1 MSENQ
6 QGNPHLV
13 PKIIWGALT
22 FSQAIYLGVGLF
34 VVNPSPEQV
43 ESMANSPIPMVLFGV
58 GLMMILM
65 GTFFITQIIKAPEKP
80 TKPEEVL
87 TPRIIQWA
95 MIEAGV
101 VMGLVTAFQGGPN
114 AVLIGLYVIALFA
127 MLKTFPSDLVIAPE
141 AD

>member
-34 VVNPSPEQV
+34 VVNPSPEQI

-65 GTFFITQIIKAPEKP
+65 GTFFITQIVKPPEKP
-80 TKPEEVL
+80 TKPEELL

-95 MIEAGV
+95 MIEGGM
-101 VMGLVTAFQGGPN
+101 VMGLVTAFQGGPS
-114 AVLIGLYVIALFA
+114 AVPMGLYVIALFA
-127 MLKTFPSDLVIAPE
+127 MLKTFPNDLVIESE

>member
-1 MSENQ
+1 
-6 QGNPHLV
+6 
-13 PKIIWGALT
+13 
-22 FSQAIYLGVGLF
+22 
-34 VVNPSPEQV
+34 
-43 ESMANSPIPMVLFGV
+43 
-58 GLMMILM
+58 MMILM

>member
-22 FSQAIYLGVGLF
+22 FSQAIYLGMGLF
-34 VVNPSPEQV
+34 VANPPAEQI

-65 GTFFITQIIKAPEKP
+65 GTFFITTIIKAPEKP
-80 TKPEEVL
+80 TKPEELL

-95 MIEAGV
+95 MIEAGM
-101 VMGLVTAFQGGPN
+101 VMGLSTAFQGGPSS
-114 AVLIGLYVIALFA
+114 VLIGLYVIALFA
-127 MLKTFPSDLVIAPE
+127 MLKTFPNDLVIESGAE
-141 AD
+141 

>member
-1 MSENQ
+1 MSENKQ
-6 QGNPHLV
+6 ANPTLV

-22 FSQAIYLGVGLF
+22 FSQAIYLGIGLF
-34 VVNPSPEQV
+34 VANPSAEQI

-65 GTFFITQIIKAPEKP
+65 GTFFITQIIKAPDKP
-80 TKPEEVL
+80 TKPEEVV

-95 MIEAGV
+95 MIEGGM

-114 AVLIGLYVIALFA
+114 AVPIGLYVIALFA
-127 MLKTFPSDLVIAPE
+127 MIKTFPSDFVIVSE
-141 AD
+141 AE

>member
-6 QGNPHLV
+6 QGNPTLV
-13 PKIIWGALT
+13 SKIIWGALT
-22 FSQAIYLGVGLF
+22 FSQAIHLSIGLF
-34 VVNPSPEQV
+34 FIKPSAEQI

-114 AVLIGLYVIALFA
+114 AVLIGLYVIALFS